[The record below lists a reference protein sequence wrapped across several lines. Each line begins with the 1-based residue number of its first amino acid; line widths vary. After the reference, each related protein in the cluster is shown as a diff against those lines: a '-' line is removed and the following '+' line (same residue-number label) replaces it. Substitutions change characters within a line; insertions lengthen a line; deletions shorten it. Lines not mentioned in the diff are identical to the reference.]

1 MRHILSAALLGLALL
16 PSAAPAAMP
25 AERPSDFATGIALA
39 TPGAQPFYRV
49 ELPLAVYAQAR
60 ADLGDLRVFNAAG
73 EPVPY
78 ALALL
83 RPVASPSATL
93 EALPFFPVRGSTPAA
108 ADRIDLNIRQTRDG
122 RLIALRS
129 AGKAASESRIVAYL
143 LDLSALGQPLQAL
156 RLDWPASAEGYSGE
170 VRVEASDDLRR
181 WRSVAEATLL
191 DIRFAGQQLQQKRIA
206 LERGQPRYLRLTTAT
221 ALPELSRAEAEL
233 LPDTTP
239 ASAALRWH
247 EVTARPGEAPGE
259 YVFDLGARL
268 TVTQARI
275 LLPQPNTVAPLE
287 LLVRDRRKADWRPV
301 ARTTAYRIFNAG
313 SEATSP
319 ALDLNPQAGRY
330 WLLRVDPRAGSLGS
344 DMPVLR
350 LGWTPAQLV
359 FLARGMPPF
368 TLAFGQRSAGGQ
380 QLPLESLLPGY
391 RAGAE
396 AALPVAAAGRPRALG
411 GHDAPP
417 AGQEDDPPADWKRWL
432 LWGILLAGVALLA
445 LMARHLLRQT
455 PDRHD

>member
-1 MRHILSAALLGLALL
+1 MRHILSAILLGLALL
-16 PSAAPAAMP
+16 PLAAPAATP
-25 AERPSDFATGIALA
+25 TEHLTDFATGIALE

-60 ADLGDLRVFNAAG
+60 ADLGDLRVFNVAG
-73 EPVPY
+73 EAVPY
-78 ALALL
+78 GLTLQAPAASLIAKLA
-83 RPVASPSATL
+83 S
-93 EALPFFPVRGSTPAA
+93 LPFFPVRGSTPAA
-108 ADRIDLNIRQTRDG
+108 IDQIDLDIRQSRDG

-129 AGKAASESRIVAYL
+129 TGNAANESRIVAYL
-143 LDLSALGQPLQAL
+143 FDLSALEQPLQAL

-170 VRVEASDDLRR
+170 VRVEASDDLRH
-181 WRSVAEATLL
+181 WRAVADATLL
-191 DIRFAGQQLQQKRIA
+191 DIRFAGQRLQQKRIA

-233 LPDTTP
+233 LSGTTP
-239 ASAALRWH
+239 ASPALRWH
-247 EVTARPGEAPGE
+247 EVTARPGEAPGD
-259 YVFDLGARL
+259 YVVDLGARL

-287 LLVRDRRKADWRPV
+287 LLVRERRKDEWRPV
-301 ARTTAYRIFNAG
+301 ARTNAYRIFNAG

-319 ALDLNPQAGRY
+319 ALDLDPQAGRY

-344 DMPVLR
+344 GMPILR

-359 FLARGMPPF
+359 FLARGTPPF
-368 TLAFGQRSAGGQ
+368 TLAFGQRSASGQ

-396 AALPVAAAGRPRALG
+396 AALPVAAAGMPRALG

-417 AGQEDDPPADWKRWL
+417 AGQEDHPPTDWKRWL
-432 LWGILLAGVALLA
+432 LWGILLAGVGLLA
-445 LMARHLLRQT
+445 LMARTLLRQM
-455 PDRHD
+455 PEEKR